1 MYANRFVRLLCQE
14 EASFTIV
21 GYCACPENDF
31 RNS

>member
-21 GYCACPENDF
+21 GYCAVLKI